1 MAIVG
6 RVVDT
11 AAGAAEVLT
20 TTAMGARPA
29 TRGRT
34 SPTTKS
40 ALMVAVALLALAAL
54 LSASEA
60 PNAEHYYYYS
70 AGTTPD
76 RSGAGAAAPVF
87 EPAAL
92 RMSERGP
99 RRLRDAPAFLRSQR
113 KPD

>member
-20 TTAMGARPA
+20 TTMGARPA

-60 PNAEHYYYYS
+60 PNNAEHYSSS
-70 AGTTPD
+70 AGSSTHD
-76 RSGAGAAAPVF
+76 QSG
-87 EPAAL
+87 
-92 RMSERGP
+92 
-99 RRLRDAPAFLRSQR
+99 
-113 KPD
+113 